1 MRGPIAGLLAAVLVG
16 TGCGGEDDGD
26 TYSRADQNEDIRM
39 VQMRIIEDQVR
50 EGELP
55 PITPKIFNLLY
66 DATLRAHDE
75 AERRVIS
82 GDDAPET

>member
-50 EGELP
+50 EGGASPDHPEDFQP
-55 PITPKIFNLLY
+55 AVRRHAP
-66 DATLRAHDE
+66 RA
-75 AERRVIS
+75 
-82 GDDAPET
+82 

>member
-39 VQMRIIEDQVR
+39 VQMRIIEDQVAKGSFPR
-50 EGELP
+50 SPRRFSTWMADSTSSSSRGSG
-55 PITPKIFNLLY
+55 
-66 DATLRAHDE
+66 AT
-75 AERRVIS
+75 
-82 GDDAPET
+82 GM